1 LPTHARRVRDGS
13 IRRFNVAGPG
23 KVSLEGDVAP
33 VKQKVVKAKKKQP
46 AKKAAKKG
54 VKQK

>member
-1 LPTHARRVRDGS
+1 M
-13 IRRFNVAGPG
+13 AGPG